1 MAAVELPGALADI
14 APTTLFRMVDL
25 TGVLANGLLGGMVA
39 RANRFD
45 PIGFLFLAF
54 VSGLG
59 GGILRDLMLDSG
71 RPVALTDPLYLGT
84 VLAAALVAYLLPL
97 QGRRTRHVLL
107 VLDYLAVGCWSAT
120 GAAKAL
126 EFGLGWMPAIF
137 IGVVTAVGG
146 GMLRDILINHV
157 PGVFGRSPLYAT
169 LSIIASAELVLLGR
183 IGMVNAGFAVAILT
197 CGVLG
202 PLARWRQWT
211 LPIAPEPTR
220 TRRTTTD

>member
-1 MAAVELPGALADI
+1 MVVAEVPRVLSEIG
-14 APTTLFRMVDL
+14 PTTLFRVVDVA
-25 TGVLANGLLGGMVA
+25 GVLANGLLGGMVA

-45 PIGFLFLAF
+45 PIGFLFLAL

-59 GGILRDLMLDSG
+59 GGILRDLLLDAG
-71 RPVALTDPLYLGT
+71 RPVALTDPLYLGG
-84 VLAAALVAYLLPL
+84 VLVAALVAFLLPL
-97 QGRRTRHVLL
+97 KGARTRHGLL

-126 EFGLGWMPAIF
+126 ALGLGWIPAIF
-137 IGVVTAVGG
+137 LGVVTAVGG

-169 LSIIASAELVLLGR
+169 LSIIGSAELVLLHQAGL
-183 IGMVNAGFAVAILT
+183 VNVGFALAILT

-202 PLARWRQWT
+202 PIARWRKWT

-220 TRRTTTD
+220 ARPTNID